1 MASRLKRVITVFYF
15 SFWISVFFTRTAH
28 AYIDP
33 ATTSY
38 IFQIVAG
45 LFIAFGAAIVVFWKK
60 IRIWVQNMRLR
71 IEEAQIKRRANK
83 THK

>member
-1 MASRLKRVITVFYF
+1 MGNKMIKAFKIVYF

-45 LFIAFGAAIVVFWKK
+45 VFIACGATIVVFWKK
-60 IRIWVQNMRLR
+60 IKIWFQSMKLR
-71 IEEAQIKRRANK
+71 FEEAQIKRKADK
-83 THK
+83 SHK